1 MTDFTFNRG
10 RKKAYEEIFFL
21 LLNLDMVLTS
31 STPGSRRVRLPL
43 TNVLLKSELKYLRRR
58 LKEPEFTF

>member
-1 MTDFTFNRG
+1 MTDLPFNRG
-10 RKKAYEEIFFL
+10 RKKAWEEIFFL
-21 LLNLDMVLTS
+21 LLNLDMVLTN

-58 LKEPEFTF
+58 LKEPEFAF